1 MTQEY
6 KVRID
11 IELPEDAHQRI
22 ERAIQKAVLTE
33 LADIDV
39 ADGYS
44 VALRVRGD
52 KDKPVSASDEG
63 GIGPFAPVLDGM
75 EIAGPPEEFLI

>member
-1 MTQEY
+1 LTQEY

-11 IELPEDAHQRI
+11 IELPDGAHERI

-33 LADIDV
+33 LADIDI

-44 VALRVRGD
+44 VAMRVGD
-52 KDKPVSASDEG
+52 RPVAASEEEG
-63 GIGPFAPVLDGM
+63 GIPDPLTEGLDG
-75 EIAGPPEEFLI
+75 IDIRRPPEEFLV